1 MSEEVKGTEEVRS
14 NRRFLLIAAAVLAL
28 GMIVGGYLL
37 GDGLKRAHLA
47 DRAVTMRGLAERNVT
62 ADLATWTISFSQE
75 GAELDSV
82 NARADQQSA
91 AVRRF
96 FSAAGFK
103 PSDVSDSG
111 VSFNRTHVNN
121 DEGQRV
127 ETRVTVTR
135 SVQLRTA
142 EVMKA
147 QKAHERLPALL
158 REGVELDGSNLNYSF
173 TRLNQL
179 KPEMI
184 AEATKRAR
192 ASAEQFARDSG
203 ASVGQIRTAS
213 QGYFSVGPRDGAD
226 DGEGSSASDSPYQKV
241 RVVTSVDYD
250 VAG

>member
-1 MSEEVKGTEEVRS
+1 MHSIMQG
-14 NRRFLLIAAAVLAL
+14 NRGALIAAVGIFSAGLAVS
-28 GMIVGGYLL
+28 GYLL
-37 GDGLKRAHLA
+37 GDGLRRAKS
-47 DRAVTMRGLAERNVT
+47 AERSISVRGVSERDVT

-75 GAELDSV
+75 GPELDSV
-82 NARADQQSA
+82 NARAEQQST

-96 FSAAGFK
+96 FAAAGFK
-103 PSDVSDSG
+103 PSEISDSG
-111 VSFNRTHVNN
+111 VSFSRAHVTN

-127 ETRVTVTR
+127 ETRITVTR

-142 EVMKA
+142 AVMKA
-147 QKAHERLPALL
+147 QQAHERLPALL
-158 REGVELDGSNLNYSF
+158 RAGVELDGSNLNYSF

-213 QGYFSVGPRDGAD
+213 QGYFSVGPRDGAE
-226 DGEGSSASDSPYQKV
+226 GEDSKASDSPFQKV

>member
-1 MSEEVKGTEEVRS
+1 MQTMFQG
-14 NRRFLLIAAAVLAL
+14 NRGAILAAAGIFSAALIAS
-28 GMIVGGYLL
+28 GYVL
-37 GDGLKRAHLA
+37 GDGLRRAKS
-47 DRAVTMRGLAERNVT
+47 AERSISVRGVSERDVT

-75 GAELDSV
+75 GPELDSV
-82 NARADQQSA
+82 NARVEQQSA

-96 FSAAGFK
+96 FASAGFK
-103 PSDVSDSG
+103 PSDISDSG
-111 VSFNRTHVNN
+111 VSFSRAHVNN

-147 QKAHERLPALL
+147 QQAHERLPALL
-158 REGVELDGSNLNYSF
+158 RDGVELDASSLNYSF

-192 ASAEQFARDSG
+192 GSAEQFARDSG

-226 DGEGSSASDSPYQKV
+226 GENSSANDSPFQKV

>member
-1 MSEEVKGTEEVRS
+1 MHSIMQG
-14 NRRFLLIAAAVLAL
+14 NRGVIIAAVGIFSAGLAVS
-28 GMIVGGYLL
+28 GYLL
-37 GDGLKRAHLA
+37 GDGLRRAKS
-47 DRAVTMRGLAERNVT
+47 AERSISVRGVSERDVT

-75 GAELDSV
+75 GPDLAAV

-96 FSAAGFK
+96 FASAGFK
-103 PSDVSDSG
+103 PAEVSDKG
-111 VSFNRTHVNN
+111 VSFARNHVRN

-127 ETRVTVTR
+127 ETRITVTR
-135 SVQLRTA
+135 AVQLRTS

-147 QKAHERLPALL
+147 QKAHEGLPALL

-184 AEATKRAR
+184 AEATRRAR
-192 ASAEQFARDSG
+192 DSAEQFARDSG

-213 QGYFSVGPRDGAD
+213 QGYFSVGTRDGAE
-226 DGEGSSASDSPYQKV
+226 DGEGSSASDSPFQKV

>member
-1 MSEEVKGTEEVRS
+1 MESIIQG
-14 NRRFLLIAAAVLAL
+14 NRGIVLGAVGIFSVALITS
-28 GMIVGGYLL
+28 GYLL
-37 GDGLKRAHLA
+37 GDGLRRAKS
-47 DRAVTMRGLAERNVT
+47 AERSISVRGVSERDVT

-75 GAELDSV
+75 GPDLAAV

-96 FSAAGFK
+96 FTGAGFR
-103 PSDVSDSG
+103 PADISDSG
-111 VSFNRTHVNN
+111 VSFNRTHVTN

-158 REGVELDGSNLNYSF
+158 RDGVELDGSNLNYSF

-226 DGEGSSASDSPYQKV
+226 DDENSSASDSPFQKV

>member
-1 MSEEVKGTEEVRS
+1 MQTMFQG
-14 NRRFLLIAAAVLAL
+14 NRAILLGAVGIFSAAL
-28 GMIVGGYLL
+28 ITSGYLL
-37 GDGLKRAHLA
+37 GDGLRRAKS
-47 DRAVTMRGLAERNVT
+47 AERSISVRGVSERDVT

-75 GAELDSV
+75 GPDLAAV
-82 NARADQQSA
+82 NARVDQQSA

-96 FSAAGFK
+96 FATSGFK
-103 PSDVSDSG
+103 PVEVSDSG
-111 VSFNRTHVNN
+111 VSFARAHVTN
-121 DEGQRV
+121 DDGRRV

-135 SVQLRTA
+135 SVQLRTPD
-142 EVMKA
+142 VIKA
-147 QKAHERLPALL
+147 QRAHERLPVLL

-192 ASAEQFARDSG
+192 GSAEQFARDSG

-213 QGYFSVGPRDGAD
+213 QGYFSVGPRDGAE
-226 DGEGSSASDSPYQKV
+226 GEDSSASDSPFQKV

>member
-1 MSEEVKGTEEVRS
+1 MESIIQG
-14 NRRFLLIAAAVLAL
+14 NRGIVLGAVGIFSVALITS
-28 GMIVGGYLL
+28 GYLL
-37 GDGLKRAHLA
+37 GDGLRRAKS
-47 DRAVTMRGLAERNVT
+47 AERSISVRGVSERDVT

-75 GAELDSV
+75 GPDLAVV

-96 FSAAGFK
+96 FTGAGFR
-103 PSDVSDSG
+103 PADISDSG
-111 VSFNRTHVNN
+111 VSFNRTHVTN

-127 ETRVTVTR
+127 ETRITVTR

-158 REGVELDGSNLNYSF
+158 RDGVELDGSNLNYSF

-226 DGEGSSASDSPYQKV
+226 DDENSSASDSPFQKV

>member
-1 MSEEVKGTEEVRS
+1 MQTMIQG
-14 NRRFLLIAAAVLAL
+14 NRALLLGAVGIFSAALIAS
-28 GMIVGGYLL
+28 GYLL
-37 GDGLKRAHLA
+37 GDGLRRAKS
-47 DRAVTMRGLAERNVT
+47 AERSISVRGVSERDVT
-62 ADLATWTISFSQE
+62 ANLATWTISFSQE
-75 GAELDSV
+75 GSELETV
-82 NARADQQSA
+82 NVRVEQQSA

-96 FSAAGFK
+96 FATSGFK
-103 PSDVSDSG
+103 PSDISDSG
-111 VSFNRTHVNN
+111 VSFNRVHVTN

-127 ETRVTVTR
+127 ETRVRVTR

-142 EVMKA
+142 EVLKA
-147 QKAHERLPALL
+147 QQAHERLPALL
-158 REGVELDGSNLNYSF
+158 RDGVELDGSNLNYSF

-203 ASVGQIRTAS
+203 AEVGQIRTAS
-213 QGYFSVGPRDGAD
+213 QGYFSVGPRDGAE
-226 DGEGSSASDSPYQKV
+226 GEDSSASDSPFQKV